1 MTISEL
7 PLVSLAAV
15 FWMSRNALLGRALRD
30 IQKTATRET
39 KLPQTLFQSK
49 DKSHWYEND
58 FLLLMQMKLIFTRK
72 ILHLASFL
80 KWE

>member
-1 MTISEL
+1 MKISEL
-7 PLVSLAAV
+7 HLVSLAAV

-49 DKSHWYEND
+49 DKYKAID
-58 FLLLMQMKLIFTRK
+58 MKTIFYF
-72 ILHLASFL
+72 SC
-80 KWE
+80 KWNLFSQEKFCTWPHF